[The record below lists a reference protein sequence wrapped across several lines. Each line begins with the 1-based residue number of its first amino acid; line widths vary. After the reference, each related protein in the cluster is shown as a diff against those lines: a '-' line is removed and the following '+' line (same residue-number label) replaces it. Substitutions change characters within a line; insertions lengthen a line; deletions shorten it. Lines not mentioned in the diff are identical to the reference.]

1 MKKKGKSLFDK
12 LVDSLTP
19 WYQSRQKRA
28 GRPRLIVKATPAPQ
42 SASLRTEHLKQQA
55 ARHAASVAV
64 MHAPINEDILRRV
77 LAAARAGKLSRQ
89 DVQLCNEA
97 HAAGRALPTSVLSKL
112 QEASR

>member
-1 MKKKGKSLFDK
+1 MKKQRNPLFEQ
-12 LVDSLTP
+12 LLDSLTP
-19 WYQSRQKRA
+19 WYKSRQKRA
-28 GRPRLIVKATPAPQ
+28 AKPRLIVKATPAPQ

-64 MHAPINEDILRRV
+64 MHAPINEETLRRV
-77 LAAARAGKLSRQ
+77 LAAARAGKLSQQ

-112 QEASR
+112 HEASR